1 MRKTPFAGITRLD
14 PDESLLTDGGAFIG
28 DDRDAIDYF
37 LRLGAKTHRHDGST
51 GLDNPLQ
58 VASGGMAVQGGS
70 LPADLS
76 FGLGYTLVDENGG
89 ETMISPVVTISTAPP
104 VSPPTAQA
112 TATVDYTGGSLLVGT
127 YYYAVSLV
135 DNTGGETPVGP
146 AATASRAPGHASGR
160 ITVSDLADDITGN
173 IVAWRLYRSV
183 GGGDFN
189 LLATGTGNTF
199 VDDGSQ
205 SVDCD
210 ITPNTD
216 AVNTTNGQNL
226 LIVRLPSAVGDAEQ
240 INMYV
245 SEDGSFAGD
254 ALLDTYPVASAGA
267 SAAYP
272 TIELG
277 DQAPPPTN
285 RSVGGADPIDAEE
298 DIINLHWLSPVA
310 NVGALPDDADEGDVR
325 VVLAT
330 GVAYCYRSGDWGPL
344 VGSGSGGGAVNVNLL
359 GEGGAG
365 HFDDF
370 SVDDLTYYTPSVF
383 TSGTDELEVSGGVLS
398 RATSDFTSYLSGPDP
413 AEDGI
418 IRIKFTTGAG
428 TLSDTDY
435 PIVLTMLDADATNY
449 VYLRYDMNDEELKL
463 VTMDDI
469 DFTEEERDSAM
480 LSLSAST
487 DYWIELKRD
496 GNDVTGAVYDEDP
509 EGGTPL
515 VECTWTLT
523 DQNADIIGA
532 GTETQFQVAISTD
545 PQMVSWDDLLIGG
558 QGAGVL
564 QSATAVSDIDLIAGS
579 GISIDLDESPA
590 GHARITI
597 SLA

>member
-112 TATVDYTGGSLLVGT
+112 TATVDYAGGSLLVGT

-254 ALLDTYPVASAGA
+254 ALLDTYPAASAGA
-267 SAAYP
+267 SAIYP

-277 DQAPPPTN
+277 DQAPPATN
-285 RSVGGADPIDAEE
+285 RSVGGAERIDAEQ
-298 DIINLHWLSPVA
+298 DIINLHWLAPVA
-310 NVGALPDDADEGDVR
+310 NFGALPDDAEEGDVR

-330 GVAYCYRSGDWGPL
+330 GVAYLYRSGDWDALAG
-344 VGSGSGGGAVNVNLL
+344 GGSGGG
-359 GEGGAG
+359 GGG
-365 HFDDF
+365 G
-370 SVDDLTYYTPSVF
+370 SLT
-383 TSGTDELEVSGGVLS
+383 
-398 RATSDFTSYLSGPDP
+398 
-413 AEDGI
+413 
-418 IRIKFTTGAG
+418 
-428 TLSDTDY
+428 
-435 PIVLTMLDADATNY
+435 
-449 VYLRYDMNDEELKL
+449 
-463 VTMDDI
+463 
-469 DFTEEERDSAM
+469 
-480 LSLSAST
+480 
-487 DYWIELKRD
+487 
-496 GNDVTGAVYDEDP
+496 
-509 EGGTPL
+509 
-515 VECTWTLT
+515 VE
-523 DQNADIIGA
+523 DQNAN
-532 GTETQFQVAISTD
+532 
-545 PQMVSWDDLLIGG
+545 SWPDVERLFF
-558 QGAGVL
+558 
-564 QSATAVSDIDLIAGS
+564 AGS
-579 GISIDLDESPA
+579 GVYVETAESAEGGVQVLVGQQIDHIMRYGAIESSVITASGMGDVEIQAWDLLGQSGTGAQIMRINTDIP
-590 GHARITI
+590 ARIRLYSNDTDRAADEDRPMDEYPEGDHGLQLEVVTTPDL
-597 SLA
+597 LATRLSPPAQWWHDGGMETFYFKVTNLTDTDDTVLIELAAVMNILAN